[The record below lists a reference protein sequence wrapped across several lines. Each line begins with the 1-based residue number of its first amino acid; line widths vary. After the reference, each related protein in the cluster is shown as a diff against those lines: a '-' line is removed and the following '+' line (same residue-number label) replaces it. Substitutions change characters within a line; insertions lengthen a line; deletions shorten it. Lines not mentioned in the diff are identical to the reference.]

1 MTDDPRPAYL
11 TPPEVA
17 RLLRMR
23 QATVVSWI
31 RSGRLPAIDISE
43 GRRPR
48 YRISTQALDEYLAGR
63 AVTPPTAPVRR
74 QRRDIPQY
82 V

>member
-1 MTDDPRPAYL
+1 MTADTRPAYL

-63 AVTPPTAPVRR
+63 AVTPPTRPARR
-74 QRRDIPQY
+74 ERLSVPRY